1 MEEKITELIDGCLLY
16 FKKHSY
22 SSNRIKVY
30 ESLWKNGIIPFMTQQ
45 GLTVFTPEVS
55 QWFIE
60 SITSHEDITSQ
71 VREKIRS
78 VHVLEDYLTLGYV
91 RKRRTVPVQ
100 HPLEGEIGELMQK
113 HIRHLYNLR
122 RSKITIR
129 RNLVYMHRFLTYLNM
144 HNVGSVEEIRDQHVI
159 GFLSTP
165 ETNNPHV
172 IGALR
177 VLFNF
182 WKDKDLSKRNLAD
195 CLEFLKPRKR
205 EKIPS
210 YYAQKEISVFEE
222 SIDRYSGLG
231 KRNYAIFLLASRL
244 GLRAS
249 DIVGL
254 QFSNL
259 DWENNEIRLRQ
270 YKTGKPT
277 NLPLLAEVGNAI
289 IDYLKNGR
297 PISKSQYIFLCHRPP
312 YDNAT
317 ARTIS
322 TAISRIIVKSG
333 IPLHDRRHGSHS
345 LRHSLASLLLEQ
357 EVALP
362 VISEV
367 LGHSTSQTTMKYLR
381 IDIALLMK
389 CAIPVPAIPDDFYTQ
404 KGGVFYE

>member
-60 SITSHEDITSQ
+60 SITSNGNITGQ

-172 IGALR
+172 IGTLR

-182 WKDKDLSKRNLAD
+182 
-195 CLEFLKPRKR
+195 
-205 EKIPS
+205 
-210 YYAQKEISVFEE
+210 
-222 SIDRYSGLG
+222 G
-231 KRNYAIFLLASRL
+231 KTKA
-244 GLRAS
+244 
-249 DIVGL
+249 
-254 QFSNL
+254 
-259 DWENNEIRLRQ
+259 
-270 YKTGKPT
+270 
-277 NLPLLAEVGNAI
+277 
-289 IDYLKNGR
+289 
-297 PISKSQYIFLCHRPP
+297 
-312 YDNAT
+312 
-317 ARTIS
+317 
-322 TAISRIIVKSG
+322 
-333 IPLHDRRHGSHS
+333 
-345 LRHSLASLLLEQ
+345 
-357 EVALP
+357 
-362 VISEV
+362 
-367 LGHSTSQTTMKYLR
+367 
-381 IDIALLMK
+381 
-389 CAIPVPAIPDDFYTQ
+389 
-404 KGGVFYE
+404 